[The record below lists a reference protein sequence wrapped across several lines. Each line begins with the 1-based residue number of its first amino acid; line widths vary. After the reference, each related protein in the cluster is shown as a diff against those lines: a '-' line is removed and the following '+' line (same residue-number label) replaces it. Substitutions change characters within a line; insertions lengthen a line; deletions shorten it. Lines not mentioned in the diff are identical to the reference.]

1 MKNGSFIFMQVSF
14 SHAKQ
19 LDSFAFDILK
29 LYIYFEKK
37 AVYFSQAFFAKKNL

>member
-29 LYIYFEKK
+29 LFLKHFLPKK
-37 AVYFSQAFFAKKNL
+37 IFDECVSLC